1 MTGIDD
7 WADVL
12 SPRVRAA
19 WPKVAGAV
27 ADIDCALMG
36 GTGVAMVL
44 RHRRSDDLD
53 VVTLEPFDHDRVA
66 ARLLAAADMAAY
78 RSDVRENMV
87 TVGLDGV
94 QVQVFRDL
102 RRVTRRGEMRVVA
115 EGMTVDGLRV
125 GSVPDLMAMKLDV
138 VLNRSEARD
147 YIDIAEMDRL
157 GACRL
162 EDGLVYHAERYGTS
176 VAWTETHRIADSI
189 TRPPAL
195 RPDPAFDAMASG
207 AVAHLESR
215 RPEVMMWAVRA
226 REQAL

>member
-7 WADVL
+7 WADIL
-12 SPRVRAA
+12 SPELRAA

-36 GTGVAMVL
+36 GTGVAMIL
-44 RHRRSDDLD
+44 RHRHSEDLD
-53 VVTLEPFDHDRVA
+53 MVTLEPFDHDRVA
-66 ARLLAAADMAAY
+66 ARLLAAADVAAY

-94 QVQVFRDL
+94 QVQVFRDI
-102 RRVTRRGEMRVVA
+102 RRVTRRGEMRVVS

-125 GSVPDLMAMKLDV
+125 GSAPDLMAMKLDA
-138 VLNRSEARD
+138 VLNRSEPRD
-147 YIDIAEMDRL
+147 YIDIAEMDRS
-157 GACRL
+157 GVCRL
-162 EDGLVYHAERYGTS
+162 EDGLVFHVERYGTS
-176 VAWTETHRIADSI
+176 VAWTETHRIADSV

-195 RPDPAFDAMASG
+195 RPDPAFDAMAAE

-215 RPEVMMWAVRA
+215 RPEVMQWANQM
-226 REQAL
+226 REQAF

>member
-7 WADVL
+7 WAEVL
-12 SPRVRAA
+12 SPELRAA
-19 WPKVAGAV
+19 WPKVAEAV
-27 ADIDCALMG
+27 ADIDCAVMG
-36 GTGVAMVL
+36 GTGVAMIL
-44 RHRRSDDLD
+44 RHRHSEDLD
-53 VVTLEPFDHDRVA
+53 MVTLEPFDHDRVA
-66 ARLLAAADMAAY
+66 ARLLAAADVAAY

-94 QVQVFRDL
+94 QVQVFRDI

-115 EGMTVDGLRV
+115 EGMTVDGLKV
-125 GSVPDLMAMKLDV
+125 GSAPDLMAMKLDA

-147 YIDIAEMDRL
+147 YIDIAEMDRS
-157 GACRL
+157 GTCRL
-162 EDGLVYHAERYGTS
+162 EDGLVFHVERYGTS

-195 RPDPAFDAMASG
+195 RPDPAFDAMAAE

-215 RPEVMMWAVRA
+215 RPEVMQWAVRM
-226 REQAL
+226 REQAF